1 MGTSNVWEQDL
12 IPLLVQHK
20 DNDELF
26 QVLVRLMLNLSL
38 PTKKVFLEKY
48 GVEEFKDAM
57 KTNLDLQHN
66 YQKCQENL
74 IVYKSSFA
82 DVDVWKVLKSKLSNL
97 LNIPWED
104 RETEDSYLIERIL
117 YLVRNILHVPNS
129 PQDKNRASGED
140 TTHDKVSKCFVE
152 SGFSKIVTFIASS
165 EDCLDY
171 RGHVLEIIAQVLREQ
186 DPKSLAMGK
195 GFLLSDKNNFCRPY
209 VNANSNEFK
218 MSA

>member
-38 PTKKVFLEKY
+38 PAKKVFLEKY

-66 YQKCQENL
+66 CQKCQENL

-117 YLVRNILHVPNS
+117 YLV
-129 PQDKNRASGED
+129 
-140 TTHDKVSKCFVE
+140 
-152 SGFSKIVTFIASS
+152 
-165 EDCLDY
+165 
-171 RGHVLEIIAQVLREQ
+171 
-186 DPKSLAMGK
+186 
-195 GFLLSDKNNFCRPY
+195 
-209 VNANSNEFK
+209 
-218 MSA
+218 